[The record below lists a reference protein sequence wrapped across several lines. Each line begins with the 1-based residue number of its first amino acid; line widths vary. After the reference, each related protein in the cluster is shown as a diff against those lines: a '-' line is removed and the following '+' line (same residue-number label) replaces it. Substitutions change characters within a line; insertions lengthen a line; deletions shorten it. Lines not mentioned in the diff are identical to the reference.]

1 MRNSNCRGKATEHRG
16 TRWEQC
22 ALRSSSVKTVD
33 TPEGKNLFHATAMSV
48 YQRQPTMDVRAYL
61 TEAQH
66 LDSYLPPTI
75 IIDGMA
81 VVHELNVHK
90 SHVVIVKAI
99 QHSLFTQLTSL
110 SATARH
116 TYSLMTTAQF
126 AERSYETTKNSWQI
140 F

>member
-1 MRNSNCRGKATEHRG
+1 MRTQVFIGKN
-16 TRWEQC
+16 
-22 ALRSSSVKTVD
+22 VD

-48 YQRQPTMDVRAYL
+48 YQRQPTMDDRAYL

-90 SHVVIVKAI
+90 SHIVIVKTI
-99 QHSLFTQLTSL
+99 QHSLFAQLTTSL

-116 TYSLMTTAQF
+116 TYSLMTTSSI
-126 AERSYETTKNSWQI
+126 R
-140 F
+140 